1 MLVLGLRCVD
11 GNMVHHVVKRWNV
24 TSAPTYLCTVP
35 QAFRSV
41 LFSLLIG
48 FHNAWEQDDLAFDEP
63 SARYRVIHRMP
74 VDPALQRPARCFFWG
89 ISSLLN

>member
-1 MLVLGLRCVD
+1 M
-11 GNMVHHVVKRWNV
+11 
-24 TSAPTYLCTVP
+24 P

>member
-1 MLVLGLRCVD
+1 M
-11 GNMVHHVVKRWNV
+11 
-24 TSAPTYLCTVP
+24 P

-48 FHNAWEQDDLAFDEP
+48 FHNAWDQDDLSLDEP

-74 VDPALQRPARCFFWG
+74 VDPALHSPARCYFWG